1 MADNYK
7 LHIGDEKTNKTIN
20 YGKFEVQFPKNY
32 TNNSA
37 FIGQHKLTS
46 PESTNVDNG
55 GSAASDWNK
64 NNAGKLMSCFEINW
78 GNAIEGWRS
87 DDDHNNTSEKAQD
100 ANWDDDYTFPD
111 RINTSADLLRY
122 IFMLR
127 WKLENLKLEP
137 DVFKVTVSGLTASA
151 SLVSGKVDLNNITW
165 SIKANS
171 STNYSE
177 VKLSTLTGN
186 IVTGNIVTGNA
197 VILQGTPGTISTKG
211 IVGINSITLGT
222 SVSGSEDISA
232 TFTRSTATRQLKA
245 TVNIGAP
252 AGSTCQTSSLITLQN
267 TTETIYGLSE
277 STDGWT
283 WTITGTGASKCGFGT
298 VGTTIV
304 NDTTKSQTLT
314 WQNSN
319 GEQITIK
326 AYNTNGNE
334 ATKTITLPKQQ
345 TVYYWYVGKDE
356 SKIGKSGQSYN
367 LNLSNLPTITSINS
381 IYSNS
386 QFVGNED
393 NNIYVVCPTSWVGQF
408 KLTDLDNNEIP
419 QTDKTSQITS
429 GVTGYSILRGNGKVM
444 DSTIKVVKI

>member
-37 FIGQHKLTS
+37 FIGQHKLTA
-46 PESTNVDNG
+46 PEQFVDNG

-78 GNAIEGWRS
+78 GNAIEGWRN
-87 DDDHNNTSEKAQD
+87 DDDPNTSEKAQE

-165 SIKANS
+165 SIKDYS
-171 STNYSE
+171 LTKNYSD
-177 VKLSTLTGN
+177 VALSASKGN
-186 IVTGNIVTGNA
+186 SVT
-197 VILQGTPGTISTKG
+197 LQGTPSTTSTDKGT
-211 IVGINSITLGT
+211 VRINNITLVT
-222 SVSGSEDISA
+222 NVNGSTDISA
-232 TFTRSTATRQLKA
+232 TFTRATSKRQLKA

-252 AGSTCQTSSLITLQN
+252 TGSTCQTISPITLQN
-267 TTETIYGLSE
+267 SEDTIPGLSE
-277 STDGWT
+277 ELNGWT
-283 WTITGTGASKCGFGT
+283 WKIEGDGASKCGFGE
-298 VGTTIV
+298 VGTITV
-304 NDTTKSQTLT
+304 NDTTKSQTLK

-326 AYNTNGNE
+326 ASNTKGNGE
-334 ATKTITLPKQQ
+334 ATKTIILPKQQ
-345 TVYYWYVGKDE
+345 IVYYWYAGQTAPMTISGTPTVDDTNFTNNKWHTIGTTLTNISKLVTGGIKGEEWYVAVPKD
-356 SKIGKSGQSYN
+356 KYQPTADD
-367 LNLSNLPTITSINS
+367 LSTP
-381 IYSNS
+381 
-386 QFVGNED
+386 D
-393 NNIYVVCPTSWVGQF
+393 TSWTIINTINIGTIEYSVY
-408 KLTDLDNNEIP
+408 D
-419 QTDKTSQITS
+419 
-429 GVTGYSILRGNGKVM
+429 TGISLNRCATYLKV
-444 DSTIKVVKI
+444 K